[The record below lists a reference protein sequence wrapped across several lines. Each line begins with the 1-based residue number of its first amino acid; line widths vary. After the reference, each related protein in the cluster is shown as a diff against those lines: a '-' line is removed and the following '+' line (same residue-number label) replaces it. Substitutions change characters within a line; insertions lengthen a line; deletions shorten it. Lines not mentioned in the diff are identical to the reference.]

1 MSAYRRQA
9 SASIVPPTRSV
20 RLQIARE
27 LCYAH
32 RHRRHGRR
40 SQSDQIGR
48 NARYSLDPTDAN
60 ATLGHGILLEFFP
73 PRQTLPLPSVR
84 SRTRRDKPTIRPLF
98 DGSKHDG
105 CQCSRCSTRTTRNG
119 VRSEDSALRAAIPSR
134 SRRNPKKKLDKKN
147 RIKSTNPYHLEIV
160 GRLYRLYL
168 DRGGEFYTGKEASTI
183 RRIVSRSD
191 RRCATWPGRP
201 LLAWFIADVET
212 SRASTSINSARYNPA
227 VDYSRNSEDANISI
241 GNRPI
246 VPTAT

>member
-73 PRQTLPLPSVR
+73 PRQTLPPLRTIAHATRQANYSATVRWIGTRWMPVLEMLHENDAQRSV
-84 SRTRRDKPTIRPLF
+84 
-98 DGSKHDG
+98 
-105 CQCSRCSTRTTRNG
+105 
-119 VRSEDSALRAAIPSR
+119 DSALRAFSPLFLLVRDQIPK
-134 SRRNPKKKLDKKN
+134 RN
-147 RIKSTNPYHLEIV
+147 
-160 GRLYRLYL
+160 
-168 DRGGEFYTGKEASTI
+168 
-183 RRIVSRSD
+183 
-191 RRCATWPGRP
+191 
-201 LLAWFIADVET
+201 
-212 SRASTSINSARYNPA
+212 
-227 VDYSRNSEDANISI
+227 
-241 GNRPI
+241 
-246 VPTAT
+246 

>member
-160 GRLYRLYL
+160 GRLYKLYL
-168 DRGGEFYTGKEASTI
+168 DR
-183 RRIVSRSD
+183 
-191 RRCATWPGRP
+191 
-201 LLAWFIADVET
+201 
-212 SRASTSINSARYNPA
+212 
-227 VDYSRNSEDANISI
+227 
-241 GNRPI
+241 
-246 VPTAT
+246 

>member
-73 PRQTLPLPSVR
+73 PRQTLPLPSTR
-84 SRTRRDKPTIRPLF
+84 SRTRQANYSATVRWIE
-98 DGSKHDG
+98 
-105 CQCSRCSTRTTRNG
+105 TRWMPVLEMLHENHAQRRTLH
-119 VRSEDSALRAAIPSR
+119 VFAPSPSFR
-134 SRRNPKKKLDKKN
+134 KRNPEKKLDNKK
-147 RIKSTNPYHLEIV
+147 
-160 GRLYRLYL
+160 
-168 DRGGEFYTGKEASTI
+168 
-183 RRIVSRSD
+183 
-191 RRCATWPGRP
+191 
-201 LLAWFIADVET
+201 
-212 SRASTSINSARYNPA
+212 
-227 VDYSRNSEDANISI
+227 
-241 GNRPI
+241 
-246 VPTAT
+246 

>member
-73 PRQTLPLPSVR
+73 PRQTLPLPSTR
-84 SRTRRDKPTIRPLF
+84 SRTRRDKPTIRPPF

-105 CQCSRCSTRTTRNG
+105 CQCSRCSTRTTRNV
-119 VRSEDSALRAAIPSR
+119 VRSTFSPLSLLLRFR
-134 SRRNPKKKLDKKN
+134 KRNPEKKLDNKK
-147 RIKSTNPYHLEIV
+147 
-160 GRLYRLYL
+160 
-168 DRGGEFYTGKEASTI
+168 
-183 RRIVSRSD
+183 
-191 RRCATWPGRP
+191 
-201 LLAWFIADVET
+201 
-212 SRASTSINSARYNPA
+212 
-227 VDYSRNSEDANISI
+227 
-241 GNRPI
+241 
-246 VPTAT
+246 